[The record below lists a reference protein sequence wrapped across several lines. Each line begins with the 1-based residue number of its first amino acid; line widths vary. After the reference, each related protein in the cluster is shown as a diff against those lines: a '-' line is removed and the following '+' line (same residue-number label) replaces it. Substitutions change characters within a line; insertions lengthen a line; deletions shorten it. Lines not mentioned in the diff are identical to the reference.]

1 MSTEK
6 QYIIMD
12 NESRYHYIVE
22 WVTTF
27 KLHPKGV
34 EATNKGFYLEEFMR
48 GIKKAQTFK
57 IRSL

>member
-1 MSTEK
+1 MKLVIT
-6 QYIIMD
+6 I
-12 NESRYHYIVE
+12 RIVE
-22 WVTTF
+22 WVMTF
-27 KLHPKGV
+27 KLHPKGD